1 MSLLHNIRRRSNMS
15 QSQSSR
21 IPLTLKQRIF
31 VAALFLFAMV
41 LSYFVVFTL
50 DPLAA
55 NLHLTSQKGRGSE
68 FIAGVPRQ

>member
-1 MSLLHNIRRRSNMS
+1 MS

-31 VAALFLFAMV
+31 VAALFFFAVV

-50 DPLAA
+50 DPLAT
-55 NLHLTSQKGRGSE
+55 NLHLTSQKGRESE
-68 FIAGVPRQ
+68 VIAGVPRQ

>member
-1 MSLLHNIRRRSNMS
+1 MS

-21 IPLTLKQRIF
+21 IQLTLKQRIF
-31 VAALFLFAMV
+31 VAALFFFAML

-55 NLHLTSQKGRGSE
+55 NLHLTSQKGRESE
-68 FIAGVPRQ
+68 FIAGVRRP

>member
-1 MSLLHNIRRRSNMS
+1 MSP
-15 QSQSSR
+15 SQSSR

-31 VAALFLFAMV
+31 VAALFFFAIV
-41 LSYFVVFTL
+41 LSYYVVFTL
-50 DPLAA
+50 DPLAT